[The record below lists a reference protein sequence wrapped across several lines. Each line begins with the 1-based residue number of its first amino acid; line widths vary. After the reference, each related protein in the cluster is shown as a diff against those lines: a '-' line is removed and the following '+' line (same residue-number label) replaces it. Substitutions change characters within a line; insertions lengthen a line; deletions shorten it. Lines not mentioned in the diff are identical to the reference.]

1 MQLRYNTV
9 GFFCKGDF
17 TRSYCATIPS
27 RFSKV
32 NQPIYFSDTLVHKS
46 DHNFQQHAQ
55 KAPKQHSAYF
65 KKKKKKKHPP
75 LKDRKW
81 APETQTAALK
91 NEENQQAAN
100 ASHVHAA
107 PAPAGRGPGSGR
119 GAGAGGRYF
128 MAGAAGVL
136 RRPHAACSES
146 CELAEAGCL
155 DKKPAG
161 RLHFWPGPQAE
172 ALLLPE
178 LLFALVLGLDVR
190 VPYRWGMTVTV
201 RDITQT
207 RVSHHSE
214 PAKIEADNG

>member
-1 MQLRYNTV
+1 MQLGYNTV
-9 GFFCKGDF
+9 GFFCEGDF

-32 NQPIYFSDTLVHKS
+32 NQPVHFSDTLVRKS
-46 DHNFQQHAQ
+46 DHIFQQHAQ
-55 KAPKQHSAYF
+55 KPRKQHSAYF
-65 KKKKKKKHPP
+65 KKEKKHPP

-91 NEENQQAAN
+91 NEEEENQQAAN

-107 PAPAGRGPGSGR
+107 PAPPEEDRA
-119 GAGAGGRYF
+119 AGAGLGL
-128 MAGAAGVL
+128 AAATSWPGAAGVL

-155 DKKPAG
+155 DKKPVG
-161 RLHFWPGPQAE
+161 RLHFCPGPQAE
-172 ALLLPE
+172 AFFLPE
-178 LLFALVLGLDVR
+178 LLLALVLGLDVR